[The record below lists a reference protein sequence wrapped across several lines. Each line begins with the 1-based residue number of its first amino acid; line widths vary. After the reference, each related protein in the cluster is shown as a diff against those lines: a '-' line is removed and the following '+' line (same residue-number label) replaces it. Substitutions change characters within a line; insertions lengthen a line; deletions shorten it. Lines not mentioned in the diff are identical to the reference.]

1 MKKLLCTAL
10 CALALLTLAA
20 CGVERPAQESAQP
33 TPSPTAAPSLN
44 EPGANLEI
52 SAPTLDDVDWIR
64 FDVPAGDYTTAAA
77 RWDFSSEEKLALV
90 EAISGIELTGP
101 AEGPEFDEIG
111 SYVSGPKELYGIAF
125 TCRGDIQDAFG
136 HTTVLYR
143 YGVYEDDIIAL
154 PGRGYFKYN
163 PESFDIGMLA
173 GLIANRPIPE
183 PSQEAID
190 SAIAA
195 ASSWV
200 EEWDGVVLEEIWY
213 DAEADALW
221 SGTAS
226 HDNFNQQVFNDLEH
240 ITVCFTYSS
249 PAGETMAGIKPGET
263 GAIVLVRFGDSSWE
277 TRVLTAR
284 TQ

>member
-1 MKKLLCTAL
+1 M
-10 CALALLTLAA
+10 
-20 CGVERPAQESAQP
+20 
-33 TPSPTAAPSLN
+33 
-44 EPGANLEI
+44 
-52 SAPTLDDVDWIR
+52 DWIR
-64 FDVPAGDYTTAAA
+64 LDVPAGDYTTAAA
-77 RWDFSSEEKLALV
+77 RWDFSSEEKAALI
-90 EAISGIELTGP
+90 EGLRGIELTGP

-111 SYVSGPKELYGIAF
+111 SYVSGPKELYGIEF

-213 DAEADALW
+213 D
-221 SGTAS
+221 
-226 HDNFNQQVFNDLEH
+226 LEH

-277 TRVLTAR
+277 TRVLTAH